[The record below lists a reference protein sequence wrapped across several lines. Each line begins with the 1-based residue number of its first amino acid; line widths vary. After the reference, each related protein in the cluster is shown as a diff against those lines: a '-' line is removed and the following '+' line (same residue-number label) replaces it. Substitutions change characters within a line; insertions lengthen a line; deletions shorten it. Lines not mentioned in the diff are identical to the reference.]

1 MDHGAS
7 PGPALSRYL
16 DIKRIGRVA
25 AAVNAQAG
33 HIEKARALAVR
44 LHRLYPALKV
54 SGLQSTL
61 GPYRR
66 PESLAKYEEAIRK
79 AGLME

>member
-1 MDHGAS
+1 MPVILADPPKHLS
-7 PGPALSRYL
+7 P
-16 DIKRIGRVA
+16 RV
-25 AAVNAQAG
+25 
-33 HIEKARALAVR
+33 LR

-66 PESLAKYEEAIRK
+66 PENLAKYEEAMRK
-79 AGLME
+79 AGLMK